1 LEQIIFNKTIKSS
14 KEMENYYLS
23 NGSVVKSD
31 IVAIIFNVGNDNLSY
46 NYTIRMPYKSVPN
59 DQNLKGSIG

>member
-1 LEQIIFNKTIKSS
+1 
-14 KEMENYYLS
+14 MENYYLS